1 MKKGNIRGEAITLP
15 DERKLGYLLI
25 GEGHPVFWFH
35 GLPGSRISVLNLSK
49 ISGPLKLIGVDRPGF
64 GLSTFTPQRRMSDF
78 AQDVTFLADQLK
90 IDKFAVVGWS
100 GGGHYA
106 ITLAALLPERVTKA
120 VVISGLSLP
129 LNTSEMNSMN
139 KMMYDQGTRSFV
151 GNIIQRQVRGRFFQF
166 LSEPR
171 KFARTSAGKY
181 FLQQYAEVDHN
192 FWLSKENFWSRLR
205 EVYSQS
211 LIEAYGQGD
220 DSIKAMIQEIN
231 LMKNGWDVDL
241 SQIRTDIVH
250 IWHGTADRNIPVY
263 NAHKNSK
270 EIPSAHL
277 EIFEEAG
284 HMFLFENLKKLS
296 ELLKS

>member
-1 MKKGNIRGEAITLP
+1 MKKGNVRGEIITLP
-15 DERKLGYLLI
+15 DKRKLGYLII

-64 GLSTFTPQRRMSDF
+64 GLSNFTAKRRMSDF
-78 AQDVTFLADQLK
+78 AQDVCYLADQLK

-106 ITLAALLPERVTKA
+106 ITCAALLPERVTKA
-120 VVISGLSLP
+120 IVISGLSLP

-139 KMMYDQGTRSFV
+139 KMMFDQGTRSFF
-151 GNIIQRQVRGRFFQF
+151 GSIIQRQVRGRFFQF

-171 KFARTSAGKY
+171 KLRRTSAGKY

-205 EVYSQS
+205 EVYGQS
-211 LIEAYGQGD
+211 LVEAYGQGE
-220 DSIKAMIQEIN
+220 DSIKAMIQEIK
-231 LMKNGWDVDL
+231 LMKEGWDVDL
-241 SQIRTDIVH
+241 SLIPSGTVY
-250 IWHGTADRNIPVY
+250 IWHGTADLNIPVY
-263 NAHKNSK
+263 NAHKNAK